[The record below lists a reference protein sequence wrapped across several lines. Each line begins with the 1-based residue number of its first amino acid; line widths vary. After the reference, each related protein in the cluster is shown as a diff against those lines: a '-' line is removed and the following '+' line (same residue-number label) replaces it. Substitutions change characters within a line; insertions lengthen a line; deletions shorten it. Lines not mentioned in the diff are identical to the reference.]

1 MKLAFTVCS
10 VSHLGQAKSMADS
23 FMNHNPDYQ
32 LKIGIV
38 DRIAGRIDE
47 SQFANYELIEVE
59 KINIPNVHELCKKY
73 DGIEMCSLT
82 KPFFA
87 EYFLNIYP
95 ELSQIIY
102 VDTDLIFFDSVAYVE
117 ESLEESTIF
126 LTPHILSPYS
136 DTNLYPK
143 ETAYLNSGIYN
154 SGFWAVSRSEITSN
168 FLKWWKERLVV
179 YGLIN
184 FYDGLFAE
192 QNWLNYVPLFFKNV
206 HVSHHLGMNVA
217 YWNIHERQITQS
229 EKGYEVNAEFPL
241 IFFHYSGYKITD
253 PTKISVHTN
262 RFDLINRPELK
273 PVFKVYHDDL
283 IKNKQEDYLKF
294 PNLILPQ
301 KDYMKWGILRE
312 YALRISRKLIR
323 ELHG

>member
-23 FMNHNPDYQ
+23 FIEQNPDYEV
-32 LKIGIV
+32 KVGIV
-38 DRIAGRIDE
+38 DRISGRIDE
-47 SQFANYELIEVE
+47 SQFTDYELIEVE
-59 KINIPNVHELCKKY
+59 KINIPNVEALFKKY

-117 ESLEESTIF
+117 ESLKESDIF

-136 DTNLYPK
+136 DTELYPK

-154 SGFWAVSRSEITSN
+154 SGFWAVTRSESTSM

-206 HVSHHLGMNVA
+206 YVTHHLGMNVA
-217 YWNIHERQITQS
+217 YWNIHERAITKS
-229 EKGYEVNAEFPL
+229 ERGYEVNGEFPL
-241 IFFHYSGYKITD
+241 IFFHYSGYKITE
-253 PTKISVHTN
+253 PEKISIHTD

-273 PVFKVYHDDL
+273 PIFKAYHDSL
-283 IKNKQEDYLKF
+283 IKNNQADYLKL
-294 PNLILPQ
+294 PNLVLPQ
-301 KDYMKWGILRE
+301 KDYMKYGILRE